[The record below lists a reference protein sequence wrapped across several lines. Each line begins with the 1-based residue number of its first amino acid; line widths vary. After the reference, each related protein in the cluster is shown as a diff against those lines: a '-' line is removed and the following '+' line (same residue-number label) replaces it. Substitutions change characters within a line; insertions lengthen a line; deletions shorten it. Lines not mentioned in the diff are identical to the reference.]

1 MNNFTI
7 IFILLSFFI
16 SEISSQGPKKPK
28 SKNKPINKIDD
39 NSIRQDPE
47 NINILSIA
55 YELTYLSNSVLKVVL
70 KSIDDLEHDF
80 KFDALLKSEI
90 GKKDY
95 KLRCQNVS
103 ITDIECYS
111 ERNIR
116 FDLQDKYYFH
126 YTGNEKLTLDE
137 KMVME
142 DWKKVTLIFKP
153 EMYED
158 QIMWKDHRKILGLNN
173 RKIVG
178 GGFLYLVPKSKK
190 LLHRTRDGFNKYI
203 ELNNFISHAGL
214 YGQRPENSLSG
225 YMEAIRRGFHIV
237 DAELRFTKDKVPV
250 IIHERDLEKV
260 SDGNGPVSRRS
271 MEDLEKL
278 DFGSKFNEKY
288 KGEKILTFKNLLK
301 LCHENNVIIDLDL
314 SNLNYHKYF
323 EKTDEYIQIIFDM
336 IKHYNMF
343 DSIYFSEGQEPL
355 ILSAL
360 KKLKNDIS
368 ISVNIDKKEKVKL
381 AMEKYKGSKRII
393 FDFSELVKKGSIDDQ
408 TIQYI
413 KDTGNLIKASQIDDL
428 ELAQKLQSKGINLIT
443 TNQLQP
449 FFAQN
454 EYEPPILLKCTQFD
468 ILADCRLGPEVKLI
482 DNEVYNIYYSENI
495 YYLYENIIDEPIGE
509 FKYLDTNQL
518 DDKYYTVRIFD
529 FENSYLKLNS
539 SVKVDKGEIIKG
551 KVGPCYEHVADA
563 FLYDFYCVGNNK
575 YDVHC
580 KILKNDTNIVEF
592 DGNYTIHVVENY
604 SLYVAPN
611 TTKENT
617 FLGINFKNNRSII
630 YFPSVI
636 FMVIATFII
645 IYSFKGKNNNKLK
658 QIEIIDSYNNETN
671 RLN

>member
-336 IKHYNMF
+336 
-343 DSIYFSEGQEPL
+343 Q
-355 ILSAL
+355 
-360 KKLKNDIS
+360 
-368 ISVNIDKKEKVKL
+368 
-381 AMEKYKGSKRII
+381 
-393 FDFSELVKKGSIDDQ
+393 
-408 TIQYI
+408 
-413 KDTGNLIKASQIDDL
+413 
-428 ELAQKLQSKGINLIT
+428 
-443 TNQLQP
+443 
-449 FFAQN
+449 
-454 EYEPPILLKCTQFD
+454 
-468 ILADCRLGPEVKLI
+468 
-482 DNEVYNIYYSENI
+482 
-495 YYLYENIIDEPIGE
+495 
-509 FKYLDTNQL
+509 
-518 DDKYYTVRIFD
+518 
-529 FENSYLKLNS
+529 
-539 SVKVDKGEIIKG
+539 
-551 KVGPCYEHVADA
+551 
-563 FLYDFYCVGNNK
+563 
-575 YDVHC
+575 
-580 KILKNDTNIVEF
+580 
-592 DGNYTIHVVENY
+592 
-604 SLYVAPN
+604 
-611 TTKENT
+611 
-617 FLGINFKNNRSII
+617 
-630 YFPSVI
+630 
-636 FMVIATFII
+636 
-645 IYSFKGKNNNKLK
+645 
-658 QIEIIDSYNNETN
+658 
-671 RLN
+671 